1 MEDSCNNI
9 DKNNTTTT
17 LFKNGILK
25 TKVMQIELVL
35 KCFSHMLK
43 CTLECKGRYVCCWW
57 DGKSQSVDIPQGQ
70 LEQK

>member
-35 KCFSHMLK
+35 EYFSHMLK
-43 CTLECKGRYVCCWW
+43 CTLEYKGRYVCCW
-57 DGKSQSVDIPQGQ
+57 
-70 LEQK
+70 